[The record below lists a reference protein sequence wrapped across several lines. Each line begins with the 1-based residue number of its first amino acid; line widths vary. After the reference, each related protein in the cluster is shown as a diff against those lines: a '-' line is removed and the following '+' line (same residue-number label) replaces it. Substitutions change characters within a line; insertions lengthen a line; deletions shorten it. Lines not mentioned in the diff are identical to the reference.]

1 MSGAAARRPDE
12 EEVEERPM
20 AAGLEKARQAL
31 RDASSRA
38 EREPIPYDEGLT
50 SEDMAAEAEA
60 MRLQHNEARWA
71 LVCPRRFQ
79 AVSMEWVAAEHGQGV
94 HDKLVAWSRLELPPN
109 LVLLGPVGTGK
120 TGTSLAVCKEGQVER
135 SDGVLFAPVTEL
147 LDQLRPGGPDNSL
160 ERLASAPRLI
170 VDDLGS
176 ERPTDWTAERLGV
189 LINRRWLEERPTIAT
204 SNLPATRKSA
214 PEGYEGA
221 TLEEV
226 LGERTFSRLVGGA
239 VVLELGG
246 EDRRR
251 RR

>member
-1 MSGAAARRPDE
+1 MSAQPE
-12 EEVEERPM
+12 HVS
-20 AAGLEKARQAL
+20 AGLAQARQAL
-31 RDASSRA
+31 LAAA
-38 EREPIPYDEGLT
+38 ERGEPVPYNDDTT
-50 SEDMAAEAEA
+50 SEDIAREAEE
-60 MRLQHNEARWA
+60 MRASQRAARWSM
-71 LVCPRRFQ
+71 VCPRRFQ
-79 AVSMEWVAAEHGQGV
+79 HVSMEWVAAEHG
-94 HDKLVAWSRLELPPN
+94 DETRDRLAAWSGLEPPPN

-120 TGTSLAVCKEGQVER
+120 TGTSLAVCRDGQL
-135 SDGVLFAPVTEL
+135 DNGHGVLFLPVSEL
-147 LDQLRPGGPDNSL
+147 LDKLRPGGPEGEL
-160 ERLASAPRLI
+160 ERLSAARRLI
-170 VDDLGS
+170 IDDLGS

-214 PEGYEGA
+214 PDGYDGA

-251 RR
+251 RK